1 MGKPK
6 GGRGGG
12 GAGRG
17 GGGRGK
23 SSGKTV
29 DAAALGLSG
38 TTPAPSVSPFLSAGA
53 NPNPIGGMDPN
64 MLSMMAMAGAL
75 GGNGSQNVN
84 VAFSQSQLAQMMQL
98 VQAGN
103 AAQQANADAAKAK
116 EIEDV
121 IAKATK
127 EKTDKIAALEAKIN
141 QKKKAAGSDRSEL
154 DTELEEGEEEGE
166 EQVKASRGQKRKA
179 KEKNKLDLARAAKAD
194 LEMELAK
201 ARAEA
206 EIARQKATQMETTIT
221 LLREGGVG
229 TPRTRSASDG
239 AIDIVDQIQKAEQ
252 QAKVST
258 PVKQELQDIVAAQL
272 AAIRKQQ
279 NVSKLDLNKEKINPL
294 AP

>member
-17 GGGRGK
+17 GGGRGN

-38 TTPAPSVSPFLSAGA
+38 TTPAPSVSPFVSAGA

-103 AAQQANADAAKAK
+103 AA
-116 EIEDV
+116 
-121 IAKATK
+121 
-127 EKTDKIAALEAKIN
+127 
-141 QKKKAAGSDRSEL
+141 
-154 DTELEEGEEEGE
+154 
-166 EQVKASRGQKRKA
+166 
-179 KEKNKLDLARAAKAD
+179 
-194 LEMELAK
+194 
-201 ARAEA
+201 
-206 EIARQKATQMETTIT
+206 
-221 LLREGGVG
+221 
-229 TPRTRSASDG
+229 
-239 AIDIVDQIQKAEQ
+239 
-252 QAKVST
+252 
-258 PVKQELQDIVAAQL
+258 
-272 AAIRKQQ
+272 
-279 NVSKLDLNKEKINPL
+279 
-294 AP
+294 